1 MQQLLGKNVRS
12 VILTSGTLAPLKP
25 LISELGIPIDVR
37 LENPH
42 IVTSAQVCVK
52 IVSSGPDKERLISN
66 YENRWVSRFTQYVT
80 VLIPIFQ
87 LQWQS
92 KIHKLTGP
100 NHFIVLSYHSAWI
113 ARLLYVILYVEQM
126 PRQLAGQWNLVSNP
140 ASQAYIHWTTVERH
154 VCSDH
159 ERVLCPH

>member
-52 IVSSGPDKERLISN
+52 VVGNGPDKEPLISN
-66 YENRWVSRFTQYVT
+66 YENR
-80 VLIPIFQ
+80 
-87 LQWQS
+87 
-92 KIHKLTGP
+92 
-100 NHFIVLSYHSAWI
+100 
-113 ARLLYVILYVEQM
+113 
-126 PRQLAGQWNLVSNP
+126 
-140 ASQAYIHWTTVERH
+140 
-154 VCSDH
+154 
-159 ERVLCPH
+159 